1 MRTLT
6 DKKYFPKRTKKK
18 GIAGKDM
25 DVRFEDSQTVNYND
39 ENFLYPKQK
48 YMNNVMA
55 ALGGIST
62 LQSVVFQIYC
72 IISIMRC
79 HIF

>member
-1 MRTLT
+1 
-6 DKKYFPKRTKKK
+6 
-18 GIAGKDM
+18 
-25 DVRFEDSQTVNYND
+25 
-39 ENFLYPKQK
+39 
-48 YMNNVMA
+48 MA

-79 HIF
+79 HIFWNTKIKLN